1 MKVIVDHFERSII
14 VELLGDIGERPIKEV
29 IDEHPKVGEILGKY
43 EIGCIECTIGT
54 CQFQEVV
61 KVHFLGDEV
70 EKQIE
75 KEVNEYLASL

>member
-1 MKVIVDHFERSII
+1 M
-14 VELLGDIGERPIKEV
+14 ELVGGIGERPIKEV
-29 IDEHPKVGEILGKY
+29 IDEHPKIGEILNKY

-54 CQFQEVV
+54 CHFKEVV

-75 KEVNEYLASL
+75 QEVNAYLTSVASN

>member
-43 EIGCIECTIGT
+43 EIGCIGCTIGT

>member
-1 MKVIVDHFERSII
+1 M
-14 VELLGDIGERPIKEV
+14 ELLGGIGERPIKE
-29 IDEHPKVGEILGKY
+29 IIEEHPKVGEILAKY
-43 EIGCIECTIGT
+43 EIGCIECSIGT

-75 KEVNEYLASL
+75 TEVNDYLSSL

>member
-1 MKVIVDHFERSII
+1 M
-14 VELLGDIGERPIKEV
+14 ELLGDIGERPIKEV

-43 EIGCIECTIGT
+43 EIGCIGCTIGT